1 MTGIKASGSAT
12 VHLIRMAV
20 ASTTAAELMAQSLTL
35 VERDIVPEFFAR
47 FFGGF
52 PAEERNFHNRATS
65 QGTMVNEMLSFLLA
79 LAEGEYWLPT
89 MLQTQVLTHHDKGDI
104 ALERYR
110 DSLHL
115 LVDVLADA
123 AGPGWTP
130 AMDHAW
136 RDTADQLYAMI
147 EGYY

>member
-1 MTGIKASGSAT
+1 MDNLAT
-12 VHLIRMAV
+12 TPAD
-20 ASTTAAELMAQSLTL
+20 LMQQSLAL
-35 VERDIVPEFFAR
+35 VERDVVPDFFDR
-47 FFGGF
+47 FFSGF

-65 QGTMVNEMLSFLLA
+65 QGTMVNEMVGFLLA
-79 LAEGEYWLPT
+79 LAEGQDWLPT

-130 AMDHAW
+130 AMDRAW
-136 RDTADQLYAMI
+136 RDTADRLYALI

>member
-1 MTGIKASGSAT
+1 MTVAT
-12 VHLIRMAV
+12 
-20 ASTTAAELMAQSLTL
+20 TPAADLMAQSLAL

-47 FFGGF
+47 FFAGF
-52 PAEERNFHNRATS
+52 PTEERNFHNRATS

-79 LAEGEYWLPT
+79 LADGEDWLPT
-89 MLQTQVLTHHDKGDI
+89 MLQTQVLTHHDKGEI

-123 AGPGWTP
+123 AGPGWTVE
-130 AMDHAW
+130 HEGAW
-136 RDTADQLYAMI
+136 RGQADRLYAMI